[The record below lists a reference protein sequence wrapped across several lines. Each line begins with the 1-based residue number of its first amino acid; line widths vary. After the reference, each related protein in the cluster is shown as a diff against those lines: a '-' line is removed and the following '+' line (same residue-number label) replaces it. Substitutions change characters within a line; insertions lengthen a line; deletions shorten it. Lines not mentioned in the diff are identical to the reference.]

1 MGELVKVIATIDED
15 QKTKLYHILLDEKRS
30 FAEWLRE
37 QVDLY
42 IKEGGRK
49 RKPLKM

>member
-1 MGELVKVIATIDED
+1 MGELVKVIALVDED
-15 QKTKLYHILLDEKRS
+15 QKRKLYHILLDEDRS

-42 IKEGGRK
+42 VKEGGRK
-49 RKPLKM
+49 PKQGKK